1 MKITYLTYQSFPS
14 EKANTLQTISNL
26 KHIVRQGVVVD
37 LIFPKREERST
48 GSLKKIQEHYQFE
61 DHINLRLEKHPFPF
75 GRIKIL
81 EKFIFIVSHFLWANY
96 IVNKLNRE
104 KYQTEAYITRSEW
117 IFYFLSRKDRNVTY
131 ECHQSSKIKKII
143 IPISLK
149 KNNSKVIFL
158 NKNLEKKILKNSLNL
173 NKTIV
178 LHNGVDEDYFK
189 KDIKKNKNEII
200 FVGNLR
206 RFSKNRN
213 LEFLI
218 NSFEK
223 EYILSTYKLKII
235 GGSEE
240 EKESLDKLIRNK
252 NLQKKVEVISY
263 LNRQQ
268 TTYEIQ
274 KSSIGILINSNDND
288 HSVYF
293 TSPLKYFEYLRG
305 GLKVIAV
312 DFPAH
317 RELPFNELIT
327 FFEENNIDD
336 FEKSLKNLSF
346 SKTMNSVDFNK
357 ISLQSRAS
365 RIIDFVA
372 RLEGVEP
379 PTL

>member
-37 LIFPKREERST
+37 LIFPKREERSN

-81 EKFIFIVSHFLWANY
+81 EKFIFIVSHFLWAKY

-189 KDIKKNKNEII
+189 KNIKKNKNEII

-240 EKESLDKLIRNK
+240 EKKSLDKLIRNK
-252 NLQKKVEVISY
+252 DLQNKVEVISY

-305 GLKVIAV
+305 GLKVMAV

-346 SKTMNSVDFNK
+346 SKIMNSVDFNK
-357 ISLQSRAS
+357 ISLQSRAT

>member
-37 LIFPKREERST
+37 LIFPKREERSN

-81 EKFIFIVSHFLWANY
+81 EKFIFIVSHFLWAKY

-189 KDIKKNKNEII
+189 KNIKKNKNEII

-235 GGSEE
+235 GGSQE
-240 EKESLDKLIRNK
+240 EKKSLDKLIRNK
-252 NLQKKVEVISY
+252 DLQNKVEVISY

-268 TTYEIQ
+268 TIHEIQ

-305 GLKVIAV
+305 GLKVMAV

-346 SKTMNSVDFNK
+346 SKIMNSVDFNK

>member
-37 LIFPKREERST
+37 LIFPKREERSN

-81 EKFIFIVSHFLWANY
+81 EKFIFIVSHFLWAKY

-178 LHNGVDEDYFK
+178 LHNGVDEEYFK
-189 KDIKKNKNEII
+189 KNIKKNKNEII

-235 GGSEE
+235 GGSQE
-240 EKESLDKLIRNK
+240 EKKSLDKLIRNK
-252 NLQKKVEVISY
+252 DLQNKVEVISY

-268 TTYEIQ
+268 TIHEIQ

-305 GLKVIAV
+305 GLKVMAV

-346 SKTMNSVDFNK
+346 SKIMNSVDFNK

>member
-26 KHIVRQGVVVD
+26 KHIVRQGVIVD
-37 LIFPKREERST
+37 LIFPKREERSN

-81 EKFIFIVSHFLWANY
+81 EKFIFIVSHFLWAKY

-189 KDIKKNKNEII
+189 KNIKKNKNEII

-235 GGSEE
+235 GGSQE
-240 EKESLDKLIRNK
+240 EKKSLDKLIRNK
-252 NLQKKVEVISY
+252 DLQNKVEVISY

-305 GLKVIAV
+305 GLKVMAV

-346 SKTMNSVDFNK
+346 SKIMNSVDFNK

>member
-37 LIFPKREERST
+37 LIFPKREERSN

-81 EKFIFIVSHFLWANY
+81 EKFIFIVSHFLWAKY

-189 KDIKKNKNEII
+189 KNIKKNKNEII

-235 GGSEE
+235 GGSQE
-240 EKESLDKLIRNK
+240 EKKSLDKLIRNK
-252 NLQKKVEVISY
+252 DLQNKVEVISY

-268 TTYEIQ
+268 TIHEIQ

-305 GLKVIAV
+305 GLKVMAV

-346 SKTMNSVDFNK
+346 SKIMNSVDFNK
-357 ISLQSRAS
+357 ISLQTRAS
-365 RIIDFVA
+365 RIINFVA

>member
-37 LIFPKREERST
+37 LIFPKREERSN

-81 EKFIFIVSHFLWANY
+81 EKFIFIVSHFLWAYY

-143 IPISLK
+143 VPISLK
-149 KNNSKVIFL
+149 KNNSKIIFL

-173 NKTIV
+173 DKTIV

-223 EYILSTYKLKII
+223 EYILSTYKLKIV

-317 RELPFNELIT
+317 RELPFNELIN

>member
-173 NKTIV
+173 DKTIV

-327 FFEENNIDD
+327 FFEENNIED
-336 FEKSLKNLSF
+336 FEKNLKNLSF
-346 SKTMNSVDFNK
+346 SKIMNSVDFNK

>member
-37 LIFPKREERST
+37 LIFPKREERSN

-81 EKFIFIVSHFLWANY
+81 EKFIFIVSHFLWAYY

-240 EKESLDKLIRNK
+240 EKKILDKLIRNK
-252 NLQKKVEVISY
+252 DLQNKVEVISY

-327 FFEENNIDD
+327 FFEDNNIDD
-336 FEKSLKNLSF
+336 FEKNLKNLSF
-346 SKTMNSVDFNK
+346 SKIMNSVDFNK

>member
-26 KHIVRQGVVVD
+26 KHIVRQGVIVD
-37 LIFPKREERST
+37 LIFPKREERSN

-81 EKFIFIVSHFLWANY
+81 EKFIFIVSHFLWAKY

-189 KDIKKNKNEII
+189 KNIKKNKNEII

-240 EKESLDKLIRNK
+240 EKKSLDKLIRNK
-252 NLQKKVEVISY
+252 DLQNKVEVISY

-305 GLKVIAV
+305 GLKVMAV

-346 SKTMNSVDFNK
+346 SKIMNSVDFNK
-357 ISLQSRAS
+357 ISLQSRAT